1 MNACWPERIRSRG
14 VCPHCH
20 EPFESISPN
29 AKTCARASCKR
40 AQQRLRMKRL
50 KARAARAKGAKV

>member
-20 EPFESISPN
+20 QPFASIAPN
-29 AKTCARASCKR
+29 AKTCPKTSCKL
-40 AQQRLRMKRL
+40 AQQRKRMKRL
-50 KARAARAKGAKV
+50 KARARRAKGAV